1 MKTYA
6 RRIMAITSVAAIVI
20 GTTSALTAQGL
31 DTRANVPFAFTA
43 GTTSLPA
50 GTYNLS
56 TLPGHTDAFM
66 IRSLLH
72 GVIILSQQSGSSRKD
87 VAPALVF
94 DRYGDQYFLREIRLP
109 DNVAFELPKTSA
121 ENAAAKRVASAAR
134 PAVVVVLM
142 GQ

>member
-6 RRIMAITSVAAIVI
+6 RRIRAITSLVAIVL
-20 GTTSALTAQGL
+20 GTTSGLNAQTL
-31 DTRANVPFAFTA
+31 ETRANVPFAFTA
-43 GTTSLPA
+43 GTTTLPA
-50 GTYNLS
+50 GMYNLS

-72 GVIILSQQSGSSRKD
+72 GVIILSQPSGSRGKD

-94 DRYGDQYFLREIRLP
+94 DRYADQYFLREIRLP
-109 DNVAFELPKTSA
+109 DHVGFELPKTSD
-121 ENAAAKRVASAAR
+121 ENAAAKRVASGAKAD
-134 PAVVVVLM
+134 VVVVLM

>member
-6 RRIMAITSVAAIVI
+6 RRILAVASLAAITI
-20 GTTSALTAQGL
+20 GTTSALNAQTL
-31 DTRANVPFAFTA
+31 ETRANVPFAFTA
-43 GTTSLPA
+43 GTTTLPA
-50 GTYNLS
+50 GTYNLT

-94 DRYGDQYFLREIRLP
+94 DRYADQYFLREIRLP
-109 DNVAFELPKTSA
+109 DNVAFELPKTSD
-121 ENAAAKRVASAAR
+121 ENATAKRIASGAK
-134 PAVVVVLM
+134 PDVVVVLM

>member
-1 MKTYA
+1 MKTYR
-6 RRIMAITSVAAIVI
+6 RRIMAITSLAAIVI
-20 GTTSALTAQGL
+20 GTTSVLNAQALE
-31 DTRANVPFAFTA
+31 TRANVPFAFTA
-43 GTTSLPA
+43 GTTTLPA

-94 DRYGDQYFLREIRLP
+94 DRYADQYFLREIRLP
-109 DNVAFELPKTSA
+109 DSVAFELPRTAS
-121 ENAAAKRVASAAR
+121 ENAAAKRIASGAKAD
-134 PAVVVVLM
+134 VVVVLAA
-142 GQ
+142 Q